1 MIYILCKMNKVKIS
15 KCVLVMGFWVLMIG
29 SSYAQADIIGD
40 VKEALKIGASKELSR
55 FLNKNIDLTM
65 HGKMNTYSKT
75 QAEYVLKYFF
85 KNNPPSSFIIVH
97 QGASKGGSPYATGQY
112 MSGNKTFLV
121 WVRIKKVEDKYLIH
135 EMSFIKE

>member
-1 MIYILCKMNKVKIS
+1 MR
-15 KCVLVMGFWVLMIG
+15 KCALAIGLLVLMIG
-29 SSYAQADIIGD
+29 NAYSQADIIND
-40 VKEALKIGASKELSR
+40 VKEAIKIGASKELSR
-55 FLNKNIDLTM
+55 FLNKNIDLTIN
-65 HGKMNTYSKT
+65 GKMDTYSKT
-75 QAEYVLKYFF
+75 QAEHVLKDFF

-121 WVRIKKVEDKYLIH
+121 WVRIKKVADKYLIH